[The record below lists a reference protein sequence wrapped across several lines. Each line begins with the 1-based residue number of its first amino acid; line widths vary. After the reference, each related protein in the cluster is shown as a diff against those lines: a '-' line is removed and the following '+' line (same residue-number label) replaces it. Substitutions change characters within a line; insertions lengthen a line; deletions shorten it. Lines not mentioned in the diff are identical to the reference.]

1 MFNKLFKAIFATA
14 LVVGSALG
22 FVACEEKEKEVTN
35 PSVEVSVKSLSFS
48 NEEETQSVD
57 VTANGDWKV
66 TIDYITGED
75 WVIVTPAA
83 GNGNA
88 TLQVSV
94 PMNNSGAIREAT
106 VKVIALHP
114 VYGNWDVKKI
124 KVAQSAT
131 DAPAVTETLLYG
143 DNFDGKEATKTY
155 GSGSSWPFIDQFPE
169 FANAEGPASENV
181 TYSGSGVSVRANST
195 SNSNYSDYAGSGSNN
210 IFFGG
215 GAYFQVND
223 IALDASQLSYKMT
236 FGSEKYTQDG
246 DSTFKNEEFLVYISK
261 DGLAWAPVEYTY
273 AGTEPGRW
281 NVATANFTLAAGTEV
296 LYVKFEAKV
305 ASVYRL
311 DDVQLYTGNGGQ
323 TIDLDNIEEPTP
335 VPPTTEALYFEN
347 FDGKGAAKDGNG
359 YWPYIAD
366 FPEMKN
372 AVGVAAANV
381 SYEGYNA
388 TVRNNSNSDGTYSD
402 YDGSGVNNIFF
413 GKDNAWFMVKELAL
427 ESSQK
432 NLTLTFG
439 TEKYSQ
445 TLGSLFTPSEFIVT
459 ISGDGEKWS
468 NVEYTFAGTAEGRWN
483 VATANFTLKEVPAK
497 LYIKFSATVE
507 SAYRLDDVTLNVG
520 EGGQSVDLANGSENP
535 GGGEEPENP
544 EQPEDPDQPV
554 VPGDGEF
561 ASDSIFVCS
570 EDDSSN
576 AVYSLKA
583 TEINGESATGFKLG
597 TSKKTGVF
605 TSQAVGAQGDMTLG
619 FYAVAWKDVA
629 ATLYV
634 KVDNGA
640 VQSFKLAANDGA
652 TGNPPYNS
660 ISFNESDYYTINLTG
675 LTTSSKISFS
685 TSPDFNVVESAAP
698 RAILCGVKLTDEQGG
713 EPEPEPEVVTLA
725 TPAVTATV
733 ADGKVTVKWGAVE
746 NAASYDVTFDGK
758 TTNVKTTEYQFDAP
772 EAAAEAKK
780 YSVSVVAKPAEGTNY
795 TASAAGKAEFTID
808 AKIDEP
814 ETPGDEPET
823 PGDEPE
829 TPGDE
834 PETPG
839 DEIVYTSVADFLAA
853 DVDDATFYYL
863 KGTITRVANT
873 NYGNFD
879 LTDETG
885 TVYIYG
891 LYSEDGT
898 TDKYWSA
905 SGAKLGDDIVI
916 YATRSE
922 FNGSAQGG
930 NARFIE
936 LATPGTL
943 AFWSFSKDAVV
954 FGAAAG
960 EQVIIVDA
968 YNLTAAVVA
977 SSDND
982 QFTVSYANGVLTI
995 SAKENATTEVI
1006 NGKITV
1012 ESGSLKQVITVAQNG
1027 VSVGGGT
1034 EVTAA
1039 AVMANQGWANA
1050 AAVSEVKLDDN
1061 VKVVFAQG
1069 SASNAP
1075 AYYDTGSAVRL
1086 YQNGATMT
1094 VSANGKTIKS
1104 IEIKFS
1110 NDQYY
1115 IAPDCGEFSA
1125 EGATR
1130 IWTGEATEILFTTT
1144 GTDKTHRAYIAEISV
1159 TYID

>member
-124 KVAQSAT
+124 KVAQSS
-131 DAPAVTETLLYG
+131 DEKPAVTETLLYG

-155 GSGSSWPFIDQFPE
+155 GSGSSWPYIDQFPE

-210 IFFGG
+210 IFFGAS
-215 GAYFQVND
+215 AYFQIND
-223 IALDASQLSYKMT
+223 IALNTEQSGYKVT
-236 FGSEKYTQDG
+236 FGAEKYTQDG
-246 DSTFKNEEFLVYISK
+246 DSTFNPDEFKMYLSK
-261 DGLAWAPVEYTY
+261 DGSIWSEVEFNY

-281 NVATANFTLAAGTEV
+281 NMATANFTLKEV
-296 LYVKFEAKV
+296 PEALYIKFTASV

-323 TIDLDNIEEPTP
+323 VVDLENGSSSGGNGGEKPAPDTD
-335 VPPTTEALYFEN
+335 AYYFDN
-347 FDGKGAAKDGNG
+347 FDGKEATKTYGSGSS
-359 YWPYIAD
+359 WPYID
-366 FPEMKN
+366 QFPEFAN
-372 AVGVAAANV
+372 AVGSAAGSVTYTGKAV
-381 SYEGYNA
+381 S
-388 TVRNNSNSDGTYSD
+388 VRNNSNSNGTYSD
-402 YDGSGVNNIFF
+402 YAGSGLNNIFF
-413 GKDNAWFMVKELAL
+413 GADAYFQVNGIALA
-427 ESSQK
+427 SDQK
-432 NLTLTFG
+432 NLKLTFG

-445 TLGSLFTPSEFIVT
+445 DNGSKFTPSEFHVLL
-459 ISGDGEKWS
+459 SADGEKWS
-468 NVEYTFAGTAEGRWN
+468 EIEYTFAGTTDGRWN
-483 VATANFTLKEVPAK
+483 VATADLTLASVPLS
-497 LYIKFSATVE
+497 LYIKFVVDVAS
-507 SAYRLDDVTLNVG
+507 SYRLDDLSLAAGN
-520 EGGQSVDLANGSENP
+520 GGQNVDLANGSENP

-544 EQPEDPDQPV
+544 EQPEGPDQPV
-554 VPGDGEF
+554 VPGQGEF

-570 EDDSSN
+570 VDDSN
-576 AVYSLKA
+576 NGVYSLKA
-583 TEINGESATGFKLG
+583 TAINGESATGFKLG
-597 TSKKTGVF
+597 TSTKTGVF
-605 TSQAVGAQGDMTLG
+605 TSQAVGTEGNMTLG
-619 FYAVAWKDVA
+619 FYAVAWKNVA

-640 VQSFKLAANDGA
+640 VESFELAPNDGA
-652 TGNPPYNS
+652 TSNPPYNAL
-660 ISFNESDYYTINLTG
+660 SFKESDHYTINLTG
-675 LTTSSKISFS
+675 LTASSKISFS
-685 TSPDFNVVESAAP
+685 TSPDFKVVESAAP
-698 RAILCGVKLTDEQGG
+698 RAILCGVKLISEQGS
-713 EPEPEPEVVTLA
+713 EPEPEPEIVTLA
-725 TPAVTATV
+725 TPEVTATV
-733 ADGKVTVKWGAVE
+733 ADGKVTVKWGAIE

-758 TTNVKTTEYQFDAP
+758 TTNVKATEYVFDAP
-772 EAAAEAKK
+772 AAEAEAKK
-780 YSVSVVAKPAEGTNY
+780 YTVSVVAKPAEGTNF

-808 AKIDEP
+808 AKVDEP

-829 TPGDE
+829 TPGD
-834 PETPG
+834 
-839 DEIVYTSVADFLAA
+839 DIVYTSVADFLAA
-853 DVDDATFYYL
+853 EVNDSKYYYL

-873 NYGNFD
+873 SYGNFD
-879 LTDETG
+879 LTDDTG

-891 LYSEDGT
+891 LNSEDGST
-898 TDKYWSA
+898 TKYWET

-916 YATRSE
+916 YATRAE

-930 NARFIE
+930 NARFVE
-936 LATPGTL
+936 LTSPGTR

-954 FGAAAG
+954 FGSAAG
-960 EQVIIVDA
+960 EQVITVEA
-968 YNLTAAVVA
+968 YNLTANVVA

-982 QFTVSYANGVLTI
+982 QFAVSYANGALTI
-995 SAKENATTEVI
+995 SAKENTTTEVI

-1012 ESGSLKQVITVAQNG
+1012 ESGALKQVITVAQNG

-1034 EVTAA
+1034 EVEAA
-1039 AVMANQGWANA
+1039 AVMADQGWANGT
-1050 AAVSEVKLDDN
+1050 AVSEVKLDNN
-1061 VKVVFAQG
+1061 VKVVFDQG
-1069 SASNAP
+1069 SAANAP
-1075 AYYDTGSAVRL
+1075 AYYTTGNAVRL

-1104 IEIKFS
+1104 MEITFA
-1110 NDQYY
+1110 DGHYY
-1115 IAPDCGEFSA
+1115 MAPDCGEFSA
-1125 EGATR
+1125 EGAVR
-1130 IWTGEATEILFTTT
+1130 VWTGEATEVVFTTT
-1144 GTDKTHRAYIAEISV
+1144 GTDKSHRAYIAEIKV

>member
-83 GNGNA
+83 GKGNA

-507 SAYRLDDVTLNVG
+507 SSYRLDDVTLNVG

-544 EQPEDPDQPV
+544 EQPEGPDQPV

-570 EDDSSN
+570 EDDSAN
-576 AVYSLKA
+576 AVYSLDN
-583 TEINGESATGFKLG
+583 TSIGGEAVTGFKLG
-597 TSKKTGVF
+597 TSKKAGVF
-605 TSQAVGAQGDMTLG
+605 ASKAVGVSGDKYLS
-619 FYAVAWKDVA
+619 FYAVAWKGKT
-629 ATLYV
+629 ATIYF
-634 KVDNGA
+634 KVDGGA
-640 VQSFKLAANDGA
+640 VQSQELAANDGA
-652 TGNPPYNS
+652 SDNPPYTAL
-660 ISFNESDYYTINLTG
+660 SFSDSDHYTFKLTG
-675 LTTSSKISFS
+675 LTTSSKITFS

-698 RAILCGVKLTDEQGG
+698 RAILCGVKLTSEQGS
-713 EPEPEPEVVTLA
+713 EPEPEPEIVTLA
-725 TPAVTATV
+725 TPEVTATV
-733 ADGKVTVKWGAVE
+733 ADGKVTVKWGAIE

-758 TTNVKTTEYQFDAP
+758 TTNVKATEYVFDAP
-772 EAAAEAKK
+772 AAEAEAKK
-780 YSVSVVAKPAEGTNY
+780 YTVSVVAKPAEGTNF
-795 TASAAGKAEFTID
+795 TASAAGKVEFTID
-808 AKIDEP
+808 AKVEEP

-823 PGDEPE
+823 PGD
-829 TPGDE
+829 DV
-834 PETPG
+834 
-839 DEIVYTSVADFLAA
+839 VYTTVADFLAA
-853 DVDDATFYYL
+853 AENETTMYTL
-863 KGTITRVANT
+863 KGTITRVVNT
-873 NYGNFD
+873 SYGNFD
-879 LTDETG
+879 LTDDTG

-891 LYSEDGT
+891 LMSPDGET
-898 TDKYWSA
+898 NQYWA
-905 SGAKLGDDIVI
+905 TSGAKLGDDIVVK
-916 YATRSE
+916 TVRTS
-922 FNGSAQGG
+922 FNSTPQGK
-930 NARFIE
+930 NAWFVE
-936 LATPGTL
+936 LTSPGTR

-954 FGAAAG
+954 FGSAAG
-960 EQVIIVDA
+960 EQVITVEA
-968 YNLTAAVVA
+968 YNLTASVVA

-982 QFTVSYANGVLTI
+982 QFAVSYANNGTLTI
-995 SAKENATTEVI
+995 SAKENTTTEVI

-1012 ESGSLKQVITVAQNG
+1012 ESGALKQVITVAQNG

-1039 AVMANQGWANA
+1039 AVMEEQGWANA
-1050 AAVSEVKLDDN
+1050 AAVEKVKLDDN
-1061 VKVVFAQG
+1061 VVIKFDQG
-1069 SASNAP
+1069 KASNAP
-1075 AYYDTGSAVRL
+1075 AYYDTGKAVRL

-1104 IEIKFS
+1104 MEITFA
-1110 NDQYY
+1110 DGHYY
-1115 IAPDCGEFSA
+1115 MAPDCGEFSA

-1130 IWTGEATEILFTTT
+1130 VWTGEATEVVFETT
-1144 GTDKTHRAYIAEISV
+1144 GTDKSHRAYIAAIKV

>member
-124 KVAQSAT
+124 KVAQSS
-131 DAPAVTETLLYG
+131 DEKPAVTETLLYG

-155 GSGSSWPFIDQFPE
+155 GSGSSWPYIDQFPE

-210 IFFGG
+210 IFFGAS
-215 GAYFQVND
+215 AYFQIND
-223 IALDASQLSYKMT
+223 IALNTEQSGYKVT
-236 FGSEKYTQDG
+236 FGAEKYTQDG
-246 DSTFKNEEFLVYISK
+246 DSTFNPDEFKMYLSK
-261 DGLAWAPVEYTY
+261 DGSIWSEVEFNY

-281 NVATANFTLAAGTEV
+281 NMATANFTLKEV
-296 LYVKFEAKV
+296 PEALYIKFTASV

-323 TIDLDNIEEPTP
+323 VVDLENGSSSGGNGGEKPAPDTD
-335 VPPTTEALYFEN
+335 AYYFDN
-347 FDGKGAAKDGNG
+347 FDGKEATKTYGSGSS
-359 YWPYIAD
+359 WPYID
-366 FPEMKN
+366 QFPEFAN
-372 AVGVAAANV
+372 AVGSAAGSVTYTGKAV
-381 SYEGYNA
+381 S
-388 TVRNNSNSDGTYSD
+388 VRNNSNSNGTYSD
-402 YDGSGVNNIFF
+402 YAGSGLNNIFF
-413 GKDNAWFMVKELAL
+413 GADAYFQVNGIALA
-427 ESSQK
+427 SDQK
-432 NLTLTFG
+432 NLKLTFG

-445 TLGSLFTPSEFIVT
+445 DNGSKFTPSEFHVLL
-459 ISGDGEKWS
+459 SADGEKWS
-468 NVEYTFAGTAEGRWN
+468 EIEYTFAGTTDGRWN
-483 VATANFTLKEVPAK
+483 VATADLTLASVPSS
-497 LYIKFSATVE
+497 LYIKFVVDVAS
-507 SAYRLDDVTLNVG
+507 SYRLDDLSLAAGN
-520 EGGQSVDLANGSENP
+520 GGQNVDLANGSENP

-544 EQPEDPDQPV
+544 EQPEGPDQPV
-554 VPGDGEF
+554 VPGQGEF

-570 EDDSSN
+570 EDDSN
-576 AVYSLKA
+576 NGVYSLKA
-583 TEINGESATGFKLG
+583 TAINGESATGFKLG
-597 TSKKTGVF
+597 TSTKTGVF
-605 TSQAVGAQGDMTLG
+605 TSQAVGTEGDMTLG
-619 FYAVAWKDVA
+619 FYAVAWKNVA

-640 VQSFKLAANDGA
+640 VESFELAPNDGA
-652 TGNPPYNS
+652 TSNPPYNAL
-660 ISFNESDYYTINLTG
+660 SFKESDHYTINLTG
-675 LTTSSKISFS
+675 LTASSKISFS
-685 TSPDFNVVESAAP
+685 TSPDFKVVESAAP
-698 RAILCGVKLTDEQGG
+698 RAILCGVKLTSEQGG
-713 EPEPEPEVVTLA
+713 EPEPEPEIVTLA
-725 TPAVTATV
+725 TPEVTATV
-733 ADGKVTVKWGAVE
+733 ADGKVTVKWGAIE

-758 TTNVKTTEYQFDAP
+758 TTNVKATEYVFDAP
-772 EAAAEAKK
+772 AAEAEAKK
-780 YSVSVVAKPAEGTNY
+780 YTVSVVAKPAEGTNF

-808 AKIDEP
+808 AKVDEP

-829 TPGDE
+829 TPGD
-834 PETPG
+834 
-839 DEIVYTSVADFLAA
+839 DIVYTSVADFLAA
-853 DVDDATFYYL
+853 EVNDSKYYYL

-873 NYGNFD
+873 SYGNFD
-879 LTDETG
+879 LTDDTG

-891 LYSEDGT
+891 LNSEDGST
-898 TDKYWSA
+898 TKYWAA

-916 YATRSE
+916 YATRAE

-930 NARFIE
+930 NARFVE
-936 LATPGTL
+936 LTSPGTR

-954 FGAAAG
+954 FGSAAG
-960 EQVIIVDA
+960 EQVITVEA
-968 YNLTAAVVA
+968 YNLTANVVA

-982 QFTVSYANGVLTI
+982 QFAVSYANGALTI
-995 SAKENATTEVI
+995 SAKENTTTEVI

-1012 ESGSLKQVITVAQNG
+1012 ESGALKQVITVAQNG

-1034 EVTAA
+1034 EVEAA
-1039 AVMANQGWANA
+1039 AVMADQGWANGT
-1050 AAVSEVKLDDN
+1050 AVSEVKLDNN
-1061 VKVVFAQG
+1061 VKVVFDQG
-1069 SASNAP
+1069 SAANAP
-1075 AYYDTGSAVRL
+1075 AYYTTGNAVRL

-1104 IEIKFS
+1104 MEITFS
-1110 NDQYY
+1110 QSHYY
-1115 IAPDCGEFSA
+1115 MAPDCGEFSA
-1125 EGATR
+1125 EADVR
-1130 IWTGEATEILFTTT
+1130 VWTGEATEVKFTTT
-1144 GTDKTHRAYIAEISV
+1144 GTDKNHRAYISAIKV

>member
-124 KVAQSAT
+124 KVAQSS
-131 DAPAVTETLLYG
+131 DEKPAVTETLLYG

-155 GSGSSWPFIDQFPE
+155 GSGSSWPYIDQFPE

-210 IFFGG
+210 IFFGAS
-215 GAYFQVND
+215 AYFQIND
-223 IALDASQLSYKMT
+223 IALNTEQSGYKVT
-236 FGSEKYTQDG
+236 FGAEKYTQDG
-246 DSTFKNEEFLVYISK
+246 DSTFNPDEFKMYLSK
-261 DGLAWAPVEYTY
+261 DGSIWSEVEFNY

-281 NVATANFTLAAGTEV
+281 NMATANFTLKEV
-296 LYVKFEAKV
+296 PEALYIKFTASV

-323 TIDLDNIEEPTP
+323 SVDLANGSENPGGGEEPTP
-335 VPPTTEALYFEN
+335 VPPTTDALYFEN
-347 FDGKGAAKDGNG
+347 FDGQAAQQDGN
-359 YWPYIAD
+359 YWPYVTD
-366 FPEMKN
+366 FPDMKN
-372 AVGVAAANV
+372 AVGPAAANV
-381 SYEGYNA
+381 SYDGHNT
-388 TVRNNSNSDGTYSD
+388 TVRNNANSNGSYSD
-402 YDGSGVNNIFF
+402 YAGSGVNNIFF
-413 GKDNAWFMVKELAL
+413 GKVENHFTIKELAL

-432 NLTLTFG
+432 NLILTFG
-439 TEKYSQ
+439 TEKYSKDN
-445 TLGSLFTPSEFIVT
+445 GSKFTPSEFIVSL
-459 ISGDGEKWS
+459 SGDGEKWTS
-468 NVEYTFAGTAEGRWN
+468 IDYTFAGTAEGRWN

-507 SAYRLDDVTLNVG
+507 SSYRLDDVTLNVG

-544 EQPEDPDQPV
+544 EQPEGPDQPV
-554 VPGDGEF
+554 VPGQGEF

-570 EDDSSN
+570 EDDSKN
-576 AVYSLKA
+576 GVYSLKA
-583 TEINGESATGFKLG
+583 TAINGESATGFKLG
-597 TSKKTGVF
+597 TSEKTGVF
-605 TSQAVGAQGDMTLG
+605 TSQAVGTEGDMTLG
-619 FYAVAWKDVA
+619 FYAVAWKNVA

-640 VQSFKLAANDGA
+640 VESFELAPNDGA
-652 TGNPPYNS
+652 TSNPPYNALS
-660 ISFNESDYYTINLTG
+660 LKESDHYTINLKG
-675 LTTSSKISFS
+675 LTASSKISFS
-685 TSPDFNVVESAAP
+685 TSPDFNVVDSTAP
-698 RAILCGVKLTDEQGG
+698 RAILCGVKLTSEQGS
-713 EPEPEPEVVTLA
+713 EPEPEPEIVTLA
-725 TPAVTATV
+725 TPEVTATV
-733 ADGKVTVKWGAVE
+733 ADGKVTVKWGAIE

-758 TTNVKTTEYQFDAP
+758 TTNVKATEYVFDAP
-772 EAAAEAKK
+772 AAEAEAKK
-780 YSVSVVAKPAEGTNY
+780 YTVSVVAKPAEGTNF
-795 TASAAGKAEFTID
+795 TASAAGKVEFTID
-808 AKIDEP
+808 AKVEEP

-823 PGDEPE
+823 PGD
-829 TPGDE
+829 DV
-834 PETPG
+834 
-839 DEIVYTSVADFLAA
+839 VYTTVADFLAA
-853 DVDDATFYYL
+853 AENETTMYTL
-863 KGTITRVANT
+863 KGTITRVVNT
-873 NYGNFD
+873 SYGNFD
-879 LTDETG
+879 LTDDTG

-891 LYSEDGT
+891 LMSPDGET
-898 TDKYWSA
+898 NQYWA
-905 SGAKLGDDIVI
+905 TSGAKLGDDIVVK
-916 YATRSE
+916 TVRTS
-922 FNGSAQGG
+922 FNSTPQGK
-930 NARFIE
+930 NAWFVE
-936 LATPGTL
+936 LTSPGTR

-954 FGAAAG
+954 FGSAAG
-960 EQVIIVDA
+960 EQVITVEA
-968 YNLTAAVVA
+968 YNLTANVVA

-982 QFTVSYANGVLTI
+982 QFAVSYANGTLTI
-995 SAKENATTEVI
+995 SAKENTTTEVI

-1012 ESGSLKQVITVAQNG
+1012 ESGALKQVITVAQNG

-1039 AVMANQGWANA
+1039 AVMADQGWANA
-1050 AAVSEVKLDDN
+1050 AAVEKVKLDDN
-1061 VKVVFAQG
+1061 VVIKFDQG
-1069 SASNAP
+1069 KASNAP
-1075 AYYDTGSAVRL
+1075 AYYDTGKAVRL

-1104 IEIKFS
+1104 MEITFAE
-1110 NDQYY
+1110 NHYY
-1115 IAPDCGEFSA
+1115 MAPDCGEFSA
-1125 EGATR
+1125 EGETR
-1130 IWTGEATEILFTTT
+1130 IWTGEATEVVFTTT
-1144 GTDKTHRAYIAEISV
+1144 GTDKNHRAYIAEIKV